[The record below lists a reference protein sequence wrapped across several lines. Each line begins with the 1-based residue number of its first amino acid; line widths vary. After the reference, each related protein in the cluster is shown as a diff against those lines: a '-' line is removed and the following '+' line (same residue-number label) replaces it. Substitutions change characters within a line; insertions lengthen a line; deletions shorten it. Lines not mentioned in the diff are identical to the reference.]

1 MPPCGCESAMPIE
14 LPNSAL
20 IVLNSLGSQ
29 GPMTPKTI
37 ISRIDLPS
45 RTITF
50 ALHLLLEEDIVR
62 RVPNLL
68 DMRQPYYH
76 INIERFKELELAF
89 MVDRVTHLQPEIRHG
104 SLQGST
110 FNK

>member
-1 MPPCGCESAMPIE
+1 MPAE

-20 IVLNSLGSQ
+20 MVLSSLTSD

-37 ISRIDLPS
+37 ISRIDLPA

-50 ALHLLLEEDIVR
+50 ALHVLLEEKIVR
-62 RVPNLL
+62 RVPNLF

-76 INIERFKELELAF
+76 VDTERIRELQLAF
-89 MVDRVTHLQPEIRHG
+89 KVDRVTRLQTEIRQG
-104 SLQGST
+104 SHQGST
-110 FNK
+110 FNR